1 MKKKIIKYFFLISGF
16 VVLVIFYLTFI
27 GVETDKFNNQIK
39 DKIKKTNSKID
50 IELKKIK
57 LTLDPLNLRIKAN
70 TIGAKVI
77 YQKKKIEL
85 EYIKIQVSLTSLLKN
100 KFISSNLE
108 ISTRSILLKDLITF
122 IRSTN
127 NKPELFILEQAI
139 KKGHVII
146 NAKLNF
152 DENGEIKKDYK
163 ISATLKDGKMKL
175 FKNYNFEKANF
186 YLSIRNNIFNF
197 KDISF
202 TTNKINFFSN
212 NLKITQNKKDFLF
225 EGVIEHNDTLLN
237 NELSKLINLNFE
249 KLKFL
254 NTNFSSKNKISF
266 NINNRYKIKNLLI
279 DSEIQVNKSEYQ
291 KPLLFNS
298 YFPEINNLILFK
310 DHKIKTKFKNNNLFL
325 EGFGKVKL
333 DNEFNEIKYK
343 YKKKAKDFNLVLN
356 LDLKEMKLKKQKSL
370 EYFFPKLNEF
380 IDLKNQKIEI
390 NIDKNNFSLKGYG
403 KVKLENEF
411 DVINFYISKKGNNFD
426 FDTQIDL
433 NKTSLNVDFL
443 NFRKNNTLKTQ
454 LKVSGNYEKN
464 IKVNFKEISILEKN
478 SKILFKN
485 FSLNNK
491 NKIIKVDRV
500 ESNYLDVEN
509 KRNFFIITKKQNNN
523 YLIKGQTLNAN
534 RLIADL
540 LKSKNNS
547 KMQVF
552 KNDINLILDLDK
564 VYIDNNNVINDLKGY
579 FKVKKNKIFKANISA
594 LFDINENLTF
604 TINTNTNGKKIT
616 TLFSSRAKPLVKRYK
631 FIKGFKNGSLD
642 FSSSKIDGRSE
653 SKLKIYDFKLQE
665 LPALTKLL
673 TLASLQGIVDILSGD
688 GIGFKEFEMN
698 FSNEKGSMTIK
709 EIYAIGPAIS
719 ILMNGYVEE
728 DNLISLR
735 GTLVPATTINKTI
748 GSIPFVGKILVGNQI
763 GEGIF
768 GVSFKIK
775 GPPNNLETTVNPIKT
790 LTPRF
795 ITRTLEKIKKN

>member
-1 MKKKIIKYFFLISGF
+1 
-16 VVLVIFYLTFI
+16 
-27 GVETDKFNNQIK
+27 
-39 DKIKKTNSKID
+39 
-50 IELKKIK
+50 
-57 LTLDPLNLRIKAN
+57 
-70 TIGAKVI
+70 
-77 YQKKKIEL
+77 
-85 EYIKIQVSLTSLLKN
+85 
-100 KFISSNLE
+100 
-108 ISTRSILLKDLITF
+108 
-122 IRSTN
+122 
-127 NKPELFILEQAI
+127 
-139 KKGHVII
+139 
-146 NAKLNF
+146 
-152 DENGEIKKDYK
+152 
-163 ISATLKDGKMKL
+163 
-175 FKNYNFEKANF
+175 
-186 YLSIRNNIFNF
+186 
-197 KDISF
+197 
-202 TTNKINFFSN
+202 
-212 NLKITQNKKDFLF
+212 
-225 EGVIEHNDTLLN
+225 
-237 NELSKLINLNFE
+237 
-249 KLKFL
+249 
-254 NTNFSSKNKISF
+254 
-266 NINNRYKIKNLLI
+266 
-279 DSEIQVNKSEYQ
+279 
-291 KPLLFNS
+291 
-298 YFPEINNLILFK
+298 
-310 DHKIKTKFKNNNLFL
+310 
-325 EGFGKVKL
+325 
-333 DNEFNEIKYK
+333 
-343 YKKKAKDFNLVLN
+343 LVLN

-604 TINTNTNGKKIT
+604 TINTNTNGKK
-616 TLFSSRAKPLVKRYK
+616 LLLYFHLEQ
-631 FIKGFKNGSLD
+631 NHW
-642 FSSSKIDGRSE
+642 SKDTNL
-653 SKLKIYDFKLQE
+653 LKVLKMVL
-665 LPALTKLL
+665 
-673 TLASLQGIVDILSGD
+673 
-688 GIGFKEFEMN
+688 
-698 FSNEKGSMTIK
+698 
-709 EIYAIGPAIS
+709 
-719 ILMNGYVEE
+719 
-728 DNLISLR
+728 
-735 GTLVPATTINKTI
+735 
-748 GSIPFVGKILVGNQI
+748 
-763 GEGIF
+763 
-768 GVSFKIK
+768 
-775 GPPNNLETTVNPIKT
+775 
-790 LTPRF
+790 
-795 ITRTLEKIKKN
+795 